1 MNIEELKMILET
13 INTTTGL
20 AKDMGTTWIW
30 LHYGFKLLDGLAL
43 LVGIAVVT
51 YGIYRIAKTING
63 SDIDT
68 MFMRS
73 CRDKLKT
80 GTGGCMTD
88 GEYYRTTTKI
98 MELIEQ
104 HLKEKT

>member
-1 MNIEELKMILET
+1 
-13 INTTTGL
+13 
-20 AKDMGTTWIW
+20 
-30 LHYGFKLLDGLAL
+30 
-43 LVGIAVVT
+43 
-51 YGIYRIAKTING
+51 
-63 SDIDT
+63 
-68 MFMRS
+68 MRS

>member
-13 INTTTGL
+13 INATTGL

-30 LHYGFKLLDGLAL
+30 LHYGLKLLEGLAI

-51 YGIYRIAKTING
+51 YGIYKIARIMH
-63 SDIDT
+63 SDGIDT
-68 MFMRS
+68 VFMRQ

-80 GTGGCMTD
+80 GSGGSMTD
-88 GEYYRTTTKI
+88 GEYYRTTAKI
-98 MELIEQ
+98 MELVDKHIQEN
-104 HLKEKT
+104 K

>member
-13 INTTTGL
+13 INATTGL

-43 LVGIAVVT
+43 LIGVAVVV
-51 YGIYRIAKTING
+51 YGIYRMVKAVNCA
-63 SDIDT
+63 DIDT
-68 MFMRS
+68 PFMRS

-80 GTGGCMTD
+80 GTSGCVTQS
-88 GEYYRTTTKI
+88 EHYATTTKI
-98 MELIEQ
+98 MELIDQ
-104 HLKEKT
+104 HLAAKK